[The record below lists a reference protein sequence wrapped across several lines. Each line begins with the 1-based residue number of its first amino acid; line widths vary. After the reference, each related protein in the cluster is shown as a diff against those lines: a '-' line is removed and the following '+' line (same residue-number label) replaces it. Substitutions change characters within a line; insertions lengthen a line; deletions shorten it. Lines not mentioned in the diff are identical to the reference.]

1 MLRIYNWCYM
11 FCLLFLC
18 LNECLSYFFS
28 STVEWSFPWKEL
40 IAKATATA
48 LWAVEAWGN
57 LLVTV
62 DTTST
67 IVTYGEGKNTE
78 TACLLVW
85 ADNGRCQN
93 DLPCSDRLSATPLEG
108 WRPASSTSF
117 CWCCQISAADF
128 FACFFVWW
136 FSPSSRSS
144 CAYLWSLIQCGSLFS
159 AFPQWFIQCRSSS
172 DNRTARTFTNAVA
185 FLLWLYL
192 FLFFYFRS
200 EGNFSPLELFFF
212 LICSKSSWEI
222 IKVNL
227 LLSWFVFLGF
237 FSKLNFFSL

>member
-1 MLRIYNWCYM
+1 M
-11 FCLLFLC
+11 
-18 LNECLSYFFS
+18 
-28 STVEWSFPWKEL
+28 EWSFPWKEH
-40 IAKATATA
+40 ITKATATA
-48 LWAVEAWGN
+48 LSAVEAWGN
-57 LLVTV
+57 QLVTV

-67 IVTYGEGKNTE
+67 IEIYGEGKNTE

-93 DLPCSDRLSATPLEG
+93 DLSVQTNWVSATQLEG

-117 CWCCQISAADF
+117 YWCCQISAADF

-136 FSPSSRSS
+136 LSPSSRSS
-144 CAYLWSLIQCGSLFS
+144 CAYLWSLIKCGSLFS

-200 EGNFSPLELFFF
+200 EGNFCPLELHFF
-212 LICSKSSWEI
+212 LLCSKSSWEI

-227 LLSWFVFLGF
+227 LLSWFAFF
-237 FSKLNFFSL
+237 FSPKLSFFICKYWKYDLCNNLEFLI